1 MHPIFQRY
9 QAAIHKDP
17 KANAPDSFASFSRF
31 LCDSP
36 LSRDEIP
43 YPDAPV
49 GKAAR
54 QAWLEDRGLPS
65 TWGSYHQVYEVS
77 QERGNLAFMALTNG
91 RTQVD
96 DKVVAF
102 GVLDIIPTGVSS
114 VYFCYDPAS
123 PLSADVKWGQVG
135 PQLRS
140 KLPPLAL
147 MRPRLPQ
154 ISALREIALVQDMR
168 AAGLD
173 DFKYEYL
180 GASPCS

>member
-1 MHPIFQRY
+1 
-9 QAAIHKDP
+9 
-17 KANAPDSFASFSRF
+17 
-31 LCDSP
+31 
-36 LSRDEIP
+36 
-43 YPDAPV
+43 
-49 GKAAR
+49 
-54 QAWLEDRGLPS
+54 
-65 TWGSYHQVYEVS
+65 
-77 QERGNLAFMALTNG
+77 MALTNG

-173 DFKYEYL
+173 NFKYEYL
-180 GASPCS
+180 GTSSCSQRSKLSLTAPILCRLLRPLMSQGTWARLRLSRGADLAPRPGR